1 MKANSYIR
9 FFALAGLA
17 VAATACDENSWND
30 HLDGFDE
37 FENKPTTQVETVEYT
52 LTDADYGT
60 IAGLSENIALAG
72 TEGAK
77 ALKAVGDQKR
87 FSEAAGADMY
97 VPAYLASTSFPYFT
111 LNDGSAVKLT
121 YNMAVGEPEDFVDAG
136 KPQKYTVTEEQY
148 KNKVWT
154 PEHYCYAIAPSMD
167 PVEIIPGLLGDVD
180 GEENPFC
187 VVSYNLAVEEP
198 VFDDDADV
206 LDVLLDAP
214 FNADLCNFSID
225 NVEKPA
231 EIENVWAWGGANY
244 GAKATAFSSSVNYK
258 SESWLISPVIDLGG
272 HEGAMMS
279 FEQATNFFA
288 SVEAAKDEATVWIRE
303 EDGEWSQ
310 ITGYDFPA
318 SMSWSFVSSGD
329 IDISDFDGKKIQ
341 IAFKYTSDTKA
352 GTWEVKNVKVMSV
365 PLDKGRIDVESEL
378 VRAMFYWNGS
388 EWTGSKTDY
397 IFITNEDYKVMGQKY
412 SNLPSAEPY
421 LSTWLG
427 INYAYALA
435 DDMKYVIWTKYA
447 DGKSSDQCSAYK
459 YDGSVWKPYSFVE
472 EKTSQ
477 FVRTGG
483 KWMFDP
489 NVTITLP
496 AGKNQEMSTKYFQA
510 CVDWVFENIC
520 KPLGDTDIK
529 SNKFYI
535 SKYGNN
541 EYYSGTSAF
550 QGNVDLRADAARTQY
565 AAGYE
570 GMTDQEIIDL
580 EKKRFM
586 EETMPG
592 ALGMIHPEAEPLAG
606 FDVLYTINFSAY
618 EYDEVEKKNLT
629 NEYTAVFK
637 VTGKGKFE
645 PVSCTWGYP
654 AE

>member
-1 MKANSYIR
+1 M
-9 FFALAGLA
+9 
-17 VAATACDENSWND
+17 
-30 HLDGFDE
+30 
-37 FENKPTTQVETVEYT
+37 
-52 LTDADYGT
+52 
-60 IAGLSENIALAG
+60 
-72 TEGAK
+72 
-77 ALKAVGDQKR
+77 
-87 FSEAAGADMY
+87 
-97 VPAYLASTSFPYFT
+97 
-111 LNDGSAVKLT
+111 
-121 YNMAVGEPEDFVDAG
+121 
-136 KPQKYTVTEEQY
+136 
-148 KNKVWT
+148 
-154 PEHYCYAIAPSMD
+154 
-167 PVEIIPGLLGDVD
+167 
-180 GEENPFC
+180 
-187 VVSYNLAVEEP
+187 
-198 VFDDDADV
+198 
-206 LDVLLDAP
+206 
-214 FNADLCNFSID
+214 
-225 NVEKPA
+225 
-231 EIENVWAWGGANY
+231 
-244 GAKATAFSSSVNYK
+244 
-258 SESWLISPVIDLGG
+258 
-272 HEGAMMS
+272 
-279 FEQATNFFA
+279 
-288 SVEAAKDEATVWIRE
+288 
-303 EDGEWSQ
+303 
-310 ITGYDFPA
+310 
-318 SMSWSFVSSGD
+318 
-329 IDISDFDGKKIQ
+329 
-341 IAFKYTSDTKA
+341 
-352 GTWEVKNVKVMSV
+352 KNVKVMSV

-565 AAGYE
+565 TAGYE